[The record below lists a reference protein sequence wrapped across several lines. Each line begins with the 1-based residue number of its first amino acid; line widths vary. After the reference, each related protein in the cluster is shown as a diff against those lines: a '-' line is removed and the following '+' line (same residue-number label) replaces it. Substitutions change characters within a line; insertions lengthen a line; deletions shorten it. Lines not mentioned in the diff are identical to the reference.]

1 MADDGLRPCMKHFI
15 SFSCSTA
22 VATKAIFPSTG
33 LIKTTDLSL
42 KMLYT
47 LVRTSSSTSHKATII
62 ESHCPS
68 TIDWSIP
75 SVIPSAARLFPTG

>member
-15 SFSCSTA
+15 SFSCS
-22 VATKAIFPSTG
+22 AIFPSTG

-42 KMLYT
+42 KMLYK

-62 ESHCPS
+62 ESTVLQPS
-68 TIDWSIP
+68 TGASL
-75 SVIPSAARLFPTG
+75 R